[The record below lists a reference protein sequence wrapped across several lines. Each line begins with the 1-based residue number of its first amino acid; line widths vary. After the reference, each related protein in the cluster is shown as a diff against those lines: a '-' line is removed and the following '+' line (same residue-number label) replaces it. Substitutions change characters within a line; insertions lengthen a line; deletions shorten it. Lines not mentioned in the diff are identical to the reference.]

1 MELLSRGNE
10 SLPLD
15 LGVCYLVA
23 HLFCIQGGGKWTLR
37 TWEVVPFQDYLLD
50 SAQLQNMHM
59 GTTLSSS
66 CPTVLSIR

>member
-1 MELLSRGNE
+1 MKLLSRGNE

-23 HLFCIQGGGKWTLR
+23 HLRGPKMGPR